1 VCEPD
6 FSLDFKPG
14 CRYNEDAWFETPTE
28 RTAMKRIICVLAV
41 FGLVSVAA
49 AQDGIYGSFLVGY
62 KYINMQPLN
71 DVIT

>member
-1 VCEPD
+1 
-6 FSLDFKPG
+6 
-14 CRYNEDAWFETPTE
+14 
-28 RTAMKRIICVLAV
+28 MKRIICVLAV